1 MTEITEKYLTLRG
14 ANNDIY
20 FFQKRVSEKV
30 ADIIGTSFVKISLR
44 TKNLSEAISTRD
56 DLLDALNELENCDT
70 LEISDN
76 SRRTM
81 DSLGISLLNENEHK
95 NSQTTNEPDQGRR
108 KVLIG
113 LTAGVAAAGVAFAAT
128 PFVTTWNPSARAKA
142 IGSAV
147 KVDVSKL
154 LPGEMMT
161 VEWRGRPVFVVNI
174 PEENTNFITKN
185 LERLADPD
193 MDDPSQPEYAKNE
206 IRSRK
211 KGIAVLTGVCTHL
224 GCAPKYYPEAKPED
238 FDSNWQGGFFCPCHG
253 SKFDLVGRVYAN
265 VPAPTNLVVPPHFFE
280 KDNLLVIGSDGV
292 S

>member
-147 KVDVSKL
+147 KVDVSK
-154 LPGEMMT
+154 MM
-161 VEWRGRPVFVVNI
+161 VGQQIQVSWRKQPILIIRHSTSALSGLASV
-174 PEENTNFITKN
+174 TSK
-185 LERLADPD
+185 LADPNSD
-193 MDDPSQPEYAKNE
+193 SINEPYKNINATRSLSTEY
-206 IRSRK
+206 S
-211 KGIAVLTGVCTHL
+211 VLSGVCTHL
-224 GCAPKYYPEAKPED
+224 GCSPKYYPEVEPKPW
-238 FDSNWQGGFFCPCHG
+238 DSSWAGGFFCPCHG
-253 SKFDLVGRVYAN
+253 SMFDLVGRVYKG
-265 VPAPTNLVVPPHFFE
+265 VPAPTNLTVPPHFFE
-280 KDNLLVIGSDGV
+280 GSILTIGEEA
-292 S
+292 

>member
-147 KVDVSKL
+147 KVDVSK
-154 LPGEMMT
+154 MM
-161 VEWRGRPVFVVNI
+161 VGQQIQVSWRKQPILIIRHSLSALSGLASV
-174 PEENTNFITKN
+174 TSK
-185 LERLADPD
+185 LADPNSD
-193 MDDPSQPEYAKNE
+193 SIDEPYKNINATRSLSTEY
-206 IRSRK
+206 S
-211 KGIAVLTGVCTHL
+211 VLSGVCTHL
-224 GCAPKYYPEAKPED
+224 GCSPKYYPEVEPKPW
-238 FDSNWQGGFFCPCHG
+238 DSSWAGGFFCPCHG
-253 SKFDLVGRVYAN
+253 SMFDLVGRVYKG
-265 VPAPTNLVVPPHFFE
+265 VPAPTNLTVPPHFFE
-280 KDNLLVIGSDGV
+280 GSILTIGEEA
-292 S
+292 

>member
-147 KVDVSKL
+147 KVDVSK
-154 LPGEMMT
+154 MM
-161 VEWRGRPVFVVNI
+161 VGQQIQVSWRKQPILIIRHSSSALSGLASV
-174 PEENTNFITKN
+174 TSK
-185 LERLADPD
+185 LADPNSD
-193 MDDPSQPEYAKNE
+193 SIDEPYKNINATRSLSTEY
-206 IRSRK
+206 S
-211 KGIAVLTGVCTHL
+211 VLSGVCTHL
-224 GCAPKYYPEAKPED
+224 GCSPKYYPEVEPKPW
-238 FDSNWQGGFFCPCHG
+238 DSSWAGGFFCPCHG
-253 SKFDLVGRVYAN
+253 SMFDLVGRVYKG
-265 VPAPTNLVVPPHFFE
+265 VPAPTNLTVPPHFFE
-280 KDNLLVIGSDGV
+280 GSILTIGEEA
-292 S
+292 